1 MYLFLYKSAQNFSER
16 NKYYNRIFQYLSA
29 VISLFLREIRLKI
42 AKNRPF
48 SISLLSSKW
57 RKIVFF
63 GVLHS
68 ISYLKSGAKIRTF
81 PSCSYTFFRKILPL
95 LECLCLYVSLSVYA
109 IILYSV
115 YDSFFM
121 INLYAGTFT
130 ALFFT
135 SVSFEGLNI
144 VSTPINVKWKL

>member
-1 MYLFLYKSAQNFSER
+1 MIKKLVQRYAHFLH
-16 NKYYNRIFQYLSA
+16 
-29 VISLFLREIRLKI
+29 
-42 AKNRPF
+42 
-48 SISLLSSKW
+48 
-57 RKIVFF
+57 
-63 GVLHS
+63 VL
-68 ISYLKSGAKIRTF
+68 I
-81 PSCSYTFFRKILPL
+81 PVFRKILPL

-121 INLYAGTFT
+121 INLYVGTFT

-144 VSTPINVKWKL
+144 VSTPINVK

>member
-16 NKYYNRIFQYLSA
+16 TKYYNRIFQYLSA

-42 AKNRPF
+42 AENRPF
-48 SISLLSSKW
+48 PLSLLSSKW
-57 RKIVFF
+57 RNIVVFGFF
-63 GVLHS
+63 ILSHIWNLVQRYAHFLHVL
-68 ISYLKSGAKIRTF
+68 I
-81 PSCSYTFFRKILPL
+81 PVFRKILPL

-121 INLYAGTFT
+121 INLYVGTFT